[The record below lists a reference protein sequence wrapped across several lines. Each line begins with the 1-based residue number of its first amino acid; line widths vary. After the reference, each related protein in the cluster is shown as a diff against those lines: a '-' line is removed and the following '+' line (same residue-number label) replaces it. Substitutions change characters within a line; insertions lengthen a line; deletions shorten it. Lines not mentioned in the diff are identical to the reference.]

1 MNNLN
6 KILSTLVIGGV
17 LLSASAVAFADEA
30 KTTTDNS
37 FKNRPPVAGKMM
49 KGGDRN
55 KSFSEKGVM
64 KNNIEDNLKT
74 LVSSGIITQDE
85 ADEILALSTQEAEA
99 RQAEMDKVK
108 NMTEEE
114 RKAYFESN
122 KDLNRGKK
130 EDLFAKAVS
139 KGIITQEKAD
149 ASEAKLHEIR
159 DAEKEAKLNEGLSGL
174 VTAGTITQEQSD
186 KIITYEKTL
195 EANKPAK
202 DADET
207 AAPKTER
214 KNPLSTLVDDGTL
227 TQVQLDEVSKVIQMG
242 GRGHGGHK
250 NHGMSRGDKAST
262 EASSSTVT
270 E

>member
-17 LLSASAVAFADEA
+17 LLSASAVAFADETKA
-30 KTTTDNS
+30 TTDNN
-37 FKNRPPVAGKMM
+37 FKNRPSVAGKMM

-55 KSFSEKGVM
+55 KGFSEKGIM

-85 ADEILALSTQEAEA
+85 ADKILALSTQEAEI
-99 RQAEMDKVK
+99 DKVK

-114 RKAYFESN
+114 RKAYFDSN
-122 KDLNRGKK
+122 KDLNHGKK
-130 EDLFAKAVS
+130 EDIFAKAVS
-139 KGIITQEKAD
+139 NGIITQEKAD

-186 KIITYEKTL
+186 KIITYVKTL
-195 EANKPAK
+195 ESNNPAK
-202 DADET
+202 DADGT

-227 TQVQLDEVSKVIQMG
+227 TQAQLDEVSKVIPMG
-242 GRGHGGHK
+242 GRGHVGHK
-250 NHGMSRGDKAST
+250 NHGMNRGDKAST
-262 EASSSTVT
+262 ETSSSTVT